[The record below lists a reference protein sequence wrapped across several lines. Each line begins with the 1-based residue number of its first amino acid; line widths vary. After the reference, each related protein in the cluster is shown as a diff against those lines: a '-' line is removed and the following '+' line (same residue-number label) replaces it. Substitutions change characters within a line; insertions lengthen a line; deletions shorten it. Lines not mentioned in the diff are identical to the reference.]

1 MSAITHLLDYS
12 DGVPNRAMASRQLT
26 TKIPPSNV
34 SQTNPRGEIVITL
47 PANSLG
53 QFLDFPHS
61 GLEFKITN
69 NDGDKDHFIS
79 PPAKSGFYSLIQ
91 RVSITCG
98 GAVLDEIDNYSGLVD
113 AMLSVNADRQQQQG
127 YSALM
132 MGTNGNLV
140 TGDALDEEKVYGV
153 GGTASEPNTRSV
165 FLPLI
170 YTGLYNASSL
180 IPLFSRSP
188 IQIRLTL
195 HSVADAFHCGDAG
208 ITDANV
214 VITDINFR
222 CKIVEVAGEAF
233 NQIVQA
239 NGGRF
244 DLVAEEYQ
252 HTTNTIPALGAGVNT
267 QVVSN
272 LGLSMSSLN
281 AVYFYFQNPGEQTA
295 VNSKRGRQTSGM
307 TNSNLTINGEK
318 LPAREVELS
327 PTNPAEAIA
336 ELLTANNTLGY
347 ASTGR
352 LNDVAGKYVIEEAT
366 CVNLGT
372 AYGTFV
378 GAVDCKSQRSEAG
391 SGGGGLIAGV
401 STLGQNLAMEHTF
414 KPVGAI
420 ATNTAHYY
428 GCFTAL
434 ISLDLNGSQNFV
446 RSV

>member
-1 MSAITHLLDYS
+1 MSSITHLLDFS

-61 GLEFKITN
+61 GLEFKIKN
-69 NDGDKDHFIS
+69 SDAVAVS
-79 PPAKSGFYSLIQ
+79 VPAKSGFYSLIQ

-113 AMLSVNADRQQQQG
+113 AMLSVSSDKVQQQG
-127 YSALM
+127 FSALM
-132 MGTNGNLV
+132 MGTNGV
-140 TGDALDEEKVYGV
+140 ITPTAAVVGDRAAPALYTEEEV
-153 GGTASEPNTRSV
+153 GAGATRSV

-195 HSVADAFHCGDAG
+195 NSATNAFKGDAG
-208 ITDANV
+208 LVDSDI

-222 CKIVEVAGEAF
+222 AKIVELAGDAF
-233 NQIVQA
+233 QSVVQA

-244 DLVAEEYQ
+244 DLVAEEYS
-252 HTTNTIPALGAGVNT
+252 HTTNTIPALTQAVNT

-272 LGLSMSSLN
+272 LGFSVSSLN
-281 AVYFYFQNPGEQTA
+281 AVYFYFENAGQQTQA
-295 VNSKRGRQTSGM
+295 SHKRGRQTSGM
-307 TNSNLTINGEK
+307 VNANLSVNGEK
-318 LPAREVELS
+318 LPSREVELS

-336 ELLTANNTLGY
+336 EMLSATGSLGY
-347 ASTGR
+347 SATGR
-352 LNDVAGKYVIEEAT
+352 LNDVDGKYVIESSSCA
-366 CVNLGT
+366 NLGT
-372 AYGTFV
+372 AYGSFV
-378 GAVDCKSQRSEAG
+378 AGIDCKSQRSEAG
-391 SGGGGLIAGV
+391 SGGGGLIAGI

-414 KPVGAI
+414 NPVAGVNA
-420 ATNTAHYY
+420 NTAHYFSCY
-428 GCFTAL
+428 TAL